1 MSEQFSRKLAA
12 DLPDKALGLIDTVV
26 DTINDRIVRPIVL
39 VARGIV
45 FGILIATFLVVAGV
59 GTAIMGLRV
68 LDVYAFPTAIWASYL
83 VLGGIFS
90 LIGLI
95 LWAKRGSTTN
105 E

>member
-1 MSEQFSRKLAA
+1 MGEQFTRKLAA

-26 DTINDRIVRPIVL
+26 DTINDRVVRPVIL

-45 FGILIATFLVVAGV
+45 FGILIATFLVVAAV
-59 GTAIMGLRV
+59 GTAIMTFRI

-83 VLGGIFS
+83 VLAGIFS

-95 LWAKRGSTTN
+95 LWAKRGATTT

>member
-1 MSEQFSRKLAA
+1 MGEQFTRKLAA

-26 DTINDRIVRPIVL
+26 DTINDRVVRPVIL

-45 FGILIATFLVVAGV
+45 FGILIATFLVVAAV
-59 GTAIMGLRV
+59 GTAIMTLRI

-83 VLGGIFS
+83 VLAGIFS

-95 LWAKRGSTTN
+95 LWAKRGATTT

>member
-1 MSEQFSRKLAA
+1 MGEQFTRKLAA

-26 DTINDRIVRPIVL
+26 DTINDRVVRPVIL

-45 FGILIATFLVVAGV
+45 FGILIATFLVVAAV
-59 GTAIMGLRV
+59 GTAIMTLRI

-83 VLGGIFS
+83 VLAGIFS
-90 LIGLI
+90 LIGLN
-95 LWAKRGSTTN
+95 LWAKRGATTT